1 MIINKKKI
9 IRVER
14 VKVWWFPAENSSIR
28 FGFWLFAIVKWAA
41 EKAGTV
47 QRGYA
52 LNDGISGREA
62 NKKNGPLTQTG
73 VIKRPANIWKCSNSQ

>member
-62 NKKNGPLTQTG
+62 NKKKTG
-73 VIKRPANIWKCSNSQ
+73 LLLKLGS